1 MSLPNRIF
9 KTNRLLKL
17 VAVGLLA
24 SCQPVSPPLSSDAA
38 LTRAIDHA
46 NGTTQ
51 IPVDPQ
57 RVVVLD
63 YSPLD
68 TAFALNVIP
77 IGRPELSA
85 SPIYPE
91 ANNDIPSVGQ
101 GFQPNI
107 ETIFNLKPDL
117 ILGTKVMA
125 RGSYKKLSR
134 IAPTVFSQ
142 DNGRYGNWKEH
153 FLLHGN
159 ALGQSDK
166 AAALLADY
174 QQRVDRVKSQLAQ
187 VPQTTTASV
196 VTHWSGGV
204 LAYTTNSFSGA
215 ILQDLG
221 FKRNPFQEKSKK
233 YALQPSKEDL
243 ATIDGDI
250 IFLMYDAAFEGSIAK
265 TEFVSDPLW
274 ATLNAVEQDM
284 VCEVSGAVWAGGR
297 SILAA
302 NQVLTD
308 IETCLASERPAAN

>member
-1 MSLPNRIF
+1 MSLPNRVF
-9 KTNRLLKL
+9 KFNILLKL
-17 VAVGLLA
+17 VTVGLLA
-24 SCQPVSPPLSSDAA
+24 SCQSVSPSLSSQIPMR
-38 LTRAIDHA
+38 TIDHA

-51 IPVDPQ
+51 IPADPQ

-68 TAFALNVIP
+68 TAFALNVTP
-77 IGRPELSA
+77 IGRPELA
-85 SPIYPE
+85 DSPIYPE

-107 ETIFNLKPDL
+107 ETVFNLKPDL
-117 ILGTKVMA
+117 ILGTKVIA
-125 RGSYKKLSR
+125 PGSYQKLSR

-142 DNGRYGNWKEH
+142 DNGRYGNWQEH
-153 FLLHGN
+153 FLLHAQ

-166 AAALLADY
+166 AEDLLADY
-174 QQRVDRVKSQLAQ
+174 QQRVDTVKSQLAQ

-196 VTHWSGGV
+196 VSHWSGGV
-204 LAYTTNSFSGA
+204 LAYTAKSFSGA

-221 FKRNPFQEKSKK
+221 FKRNSIQGKSEK
-233 YALQPSKEDL
+233 YALQPSKEEL
-243 ATIDGDI
+243 AAIDGDI
-250 IFLMYDAAFEGSIAK
+250 IFLMYDAAFEGSIVK

-302 NQVLTD
+302 NQILTD
-308 IETCLASERPAAN
+308 IEDCLK

>member
-1 MSLPNRIF
+1 MSLPNRAF
-9 KTNRLLKL
+9 KANRLL
-17 VAVGLLA
+17 GLFAISVLT
-24 SCQPVSPPLSSDAA
+24 SCQPAPPPLSSD
-38 LTRAIDHA
+38 TPMRPMDHA
-46 NGTTQ
+46 IGTTQ
-51 IPVDPQ
+51 IPVAPQ

-91 ANNDIPSVGQ
+91 INNNIPSVGQ

-153 FLLHGN
+153 FLLHGD
-159 ALGQSDK
+159 ALGQSEK
-166 AAALLADY
+166 AKALLADY
-174 QQRVDRVKSQLAQ
+174 QQRVDRIKSQLAQ
-187 VPQTTTASV
+187 IPQATTASV

-221 FKRNPFQEKSKK
+221 FKRNPFQEKSKR
-233 YALQPSKEDL
+233 YALQPSREDL
-243 ATIDGDI
+243 AAIDGDI

-265 TEFVSDPLW
+265 TEFIRDPLW

-302 NQVLTD
+302 NQILTD
-308 IETCLASERPAAN
+308 IEGCLK